1 MKKLRLLVPHLVA
14 IVIFFAV
21 NATFFAP
28 QFSGKTLFQSDIAKF
43 QAASKEA
50 IDYQRTNGKAL
61 LWTNAMFGGMP
72 TYQIS
77 RVDRNPVIIKGQH
90 LLSLFMSRPIGYFLA
105 MMISYYL
112 LLVAMGV
119 NPWLSIIGSIA
130 YSFATYNMALFQAGH
145 TNKLRSFIALPLV
158 TAGLLYLL
166 EKRKYLLGSA
176 FFTFGLALNL
186 NANHIQM
193 TYYFFLCA
201 LILGVIYLVKLIQER
216 HFDHLVKVTGIV
228 LLGTAFS
235 IGPSVADI
243 WSSYEYMDETIRGKP
258 ILETAAVTN
267 AKSNSSVEGVAYEY
281 AMEFSQAGRDLW
293 TLLAPRAMGGS
304 NSEMVKSGALH
315 QELRSEGYVADE
327 GGFLPI
333 NNLYWGGL
341 PFTSGPAYFGVVIL
355 FLFVLGAVLMKGPLK
370 WWIVSA
376 IVLILLLS
384 LGKNLDGLQRLF
396 FDYFPLYSKWRSP
409 NSIISIAGLFF
420 PLLAVF
426 VLNDLLKGKY
436 DQAQSLRALYIATGV
451 TGGLALIMAIIGT
464 SFFSFALPREIN
476 LSAEKL
482 QLFITDRQRFFRA
495 DFLRSAGLILLAAS
509 LLWAF
514 LRGHLKSRT
523 LLMVGIGILVVG
535 DLYTVAR
542 RYIRL
547 SDFVTPRAVE
557 QPFVPR
563 AADEDILSKETNRG
577 AYRVFDLSVKDP
589 VESIFP
595 AYYHNLIGGYSAA
608 KLQRMQDIIDYYVSK
623 NNRAVLNMFNAKYI
637 IDQKGEAI
645 LNPRA
650 LGNAW
655 LVEEVKI
662 VTTPEEEIQALNEI
676 DPGTTAVILDQEFNN
691 YIGNFDPQRNGDIQ
705 LSNYDPQNM
714 VYQFASNSEQ
724 LAVFSEVWYNPEK
737 GWKAYIDD
745 QEVPFVR
752 ANYILRAL
760 RIPAGRHEI
769 RFEFAPKSVIIGGK
783 ITRVTGWLV
792 LFFFILV
799 GSWSLYQYLDRTTLT
814 EGKPAGPLVNRK
826 DKKAVKTSTKRSG
839 NQQKSGNGKRS
850 RNRKK

>member
-1 MKKLRLLVPHLVA
+1 MKKLRLLVPHLAA
-14 IVIFFAV
+14 IVIFFTV
-21 NATFFAP
+21 NAVFFYP
-28 QFSGKTLFQSDIAKF
+28 QFSGKTLSQYDIISF
-43 QAASKEA
+43 RAASQEA
-50 IDYQRTNGKAL
+50 NTYQRATGQVL
-61 LWTNAMFGGMP
+61 LWTNAIFGGMP

-77 RVDRNPVIIKGQH
+77 RVDRNPVMIKGQH

-193 TYYFFLCA
+193 TYYFFLCG
-201 LILGVIYLVKLIQER
+201 LIIGLIYLVKLIRER
-216 HFDHLVKVTGIV
+216 HFVHLAKVIGIV
-228 LLGTAFS
+228 LLSIAFS
-235 IGPSVADI
+235 IGPSLADI
-243 WSSYEYMDETIRGKP
+243 WSSYEYMDETIRGEP
-258 ILETAAVTN
+258 ILETSAVTN
-267 AKSNSSVEGVAYEY
+267 ERSSSAVEGVAYKY
-281 AMEFSQAGRDLW
+281 ATEFSHAGRDLW

-304 NSEMVKSGALH
+304 TSEMVKSGGLY
-315 QELRSEGYVADE
+315 QELRSQGYTPDAEGA
-327 GGFLPI
+327 LPV

-355 FLFVLGAVLMKGPLK
+355 FVFVLGTILLKGPVK
-370 WWIVSA
+370 WWGVSA
-376 IVLILLLS
+376 VVLIILLS

-396 FDYFPLYSKWRSP
+396 FDYFPFYNRWRSP

-420 PLLAVF
+420 PLLAMV

-436 DQAQSLRALYIATGV
+436 DHTQSLRALYIATGV
-451 TGGLALIMAIIGT
+451 TGGLALIMAVIGT
-464 SFFSFALPREIN
+464 SLFSFALPREID
-476 LSAEKL
+476 LSAAKL
-482 QLFITDRQRFFRA
+482 QLFITDRKRFFRA
-495 DFLRSAGLILLAAS
+495 DFLRSAGFIFVAAT
-509 LLWAF
+509 LLWAY
-514 LRGHLKSRT
+514 LKGHLKSRT
-523 LLMVGIGILVVG
+523 LLMVAIGILVIG
-535 DLYTVAR
+535 DLYAVAR
-542 RYIRL
+542 RYIKL
-547 SDFVTPRAVE
+547 SDFIAPRAVE
-557 QPFVPR
+557 QPFEPR
-563 AADEDILSKETNRG
+563 AADQDILSREPNRG
-577 AYRVFDLSVKDP
+577 AYRVFDLSGIDP

-608 KLQRMQDIIDYYVSK
+608 KLQRMQDMIDYYVSK
-623 NNRAVLNMFNAKYI
+623 NNRVVLNMFNAKYI

-655 LVEEVKI
+655 LVDNVKI
-662 VTTPEEEIQALNEI
+662 VQTPEEEIQSLNEI
-676 DPGTTAVILDQEFNN
+676 DPGTTAVILDQEFNG

-724 LAVFSEVWYNPEK
+724 LAVFSEVWYNPKK

-760 RIPAGRHEI
+760 RVPAGRHEI
-769 RFEFAPKSVIIGGK
+769 RFEFAPKSVLIGVK
-783 ITRVTGWLV
+783 ITRITGWLV
-792 LFFFILV
+792 LFYFILV
-799 GSWSLYQYLDRTTLT
+799 GSWSLYQYLANTPIAPSTPEKRKTT
-814 EGKPAGPLVNRK
+814 
-826 DKKAVKTSTKRSG
+826 TKRTDD
-839 NQQKSGNGKRS
+839 QQKQRNGKTKRTS
-850 RNRKK
+850 KK